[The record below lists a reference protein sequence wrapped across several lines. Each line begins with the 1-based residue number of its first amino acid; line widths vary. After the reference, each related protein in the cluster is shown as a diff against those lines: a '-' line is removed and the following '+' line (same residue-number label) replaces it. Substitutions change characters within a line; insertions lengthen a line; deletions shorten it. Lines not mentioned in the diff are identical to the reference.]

1 MSTPLLSRDKKLQGL
16 DLYAPRRSA
25 QSAAGLRGAPTRLRS
40 VGSEAEPSLTP
51 ENDEFTDE
59 GHDGE
64 DADTLSE
71 GNDAAPAP
79 DREHDEDFREF
90 DWPHENETPYLD
102 EFAGADE
109 EPMSSR
115 PDDDDGR
122 WPPSDSGFSAAPRAP
137 WRRASLEPDIV
148 PYPAKGTAYGA
159 FPRLLVRF
167 SVVASAAAIA
177 AFGLLYIASGVP
189 EGRSVPKKL
198 EANAS
203 DTPIAPDAQLALA
216 VAQPVLS
223 KLHID
228 DRQGFVNEPLPLEAF
243 VDPSTGHE
251 TLLFDGLKAG
261 TQLSAGTAVG
271 PSAWQLPS
279 ENLKGLFLYAPKDF
293 VGVMDAAVDL
303 VSPSRRILDRR
314 AIKLAWITKSEIA
327 PPPADAPDPSPRK
340 ESAAAA
346 AAAAVSVS
354 AEQTAVLMKRAQDA
368 FNAGD
373 VTGARLTFGRLAEA
387 GNADAVL
394 ALAATYDSRELAKR
408 NVVGFAG
415 DSAKALSLYQR
426 AAELGSARA
435 RLALEGMA
443 AK

>member
-1 MSTPLLSRDKKLQGL
+1 MSTPLSRDKKLQGL
-16 DLYAPRRSA
+16 DLYAPRRSV
-25 QSAAGLRGAPTRLRS
+25 QSAAGLRGAPTKLRS

-51 ENDEFTDE
+51 GNDEVGNE
-59 GHDGE
+59 GHGGE
-64 DADTLSE
+64 DADVLWESD
-71 GNDAAPAP
+71 DAAPAP
-79 DREHDEDFREF
+79 VREHDEDFREF
-90 DWPHENETPYLD
+90 DWPYENETPYLD

-115 PDDDDGR
+115 PDDDGGR

-137 WRRASLEPDIV
+137 WRRPSLEPDIV

-159 FPRLLVRF
+159 FLQLLVRF

-177 AFGLLYIASGVP
+177 AFSLLYIVSGVP
-189 EGRSVPKKL
+189 EGRLAPKTH
-198 EANAS
+198 EANTS
-203 DTPIAPDAQLALA
+203 GAPLALA
-216 VAQPVLS
+216 AAPPPLS

-261 TQLSAGTAVG
+261 TRLSAGTAVG

-279 ENLKGLFLYAPKDF
+279 EDLKGLFLYAPKDF
-293 VGVMDAAVDL
+293 VGVMDTAIDL

-314 AIKLAWITKSEIA
+314 AIKFAWITKSEIA
-327 PPPADAPDPSPRK
+327 PAQSDALDPSPRK
-340 ESAAAA
+340 ESAV
-346 AAAAVSVS
+346 VSLS
-354 AEQTAVLMKRAQDA
+354 PEQMAVLMKRAQDT

-387 GNADAVL
+387 GYADAAF
-394 ALAATYDSRELAKR
+394 ALATTYDSRELAKR
-408 NVVGFAG
+408 NVVGVAG

-426 AAELGSARA
+426 AVDLGSARA
-435 RLALEGMA
+435 RVALEGMA